1 MNILSTVGGK
11 SLRNGKLRSLAVHSR
26 FMSAANGGELDTL
39 IKNAAVVFADK
50 KDPQVL
56 DLGIKDGKFVE
67 ITASSSSTAKET
79 VDATG
84 LMAFPGAID
93 AHTHIA
99 GIYQDITLDMFQES
113 KCAAQG
119 GVTTVM
125 PYIRSGLC
133 YLNEGGSYKDLYE
146 KFLN

>member
-11 SLRNGKLRSLAVHSR
+11 SLRSGKLRSLAVHSR

-67 ITASSSSTAKET
+67 ITAFINIIVYSKYAALW
-79 VDATG
+79 VDIFNNLG
-84 LMAFPGAID
+84 
-93 AHTHIA
+93 
-99 GIYQDITLDMFQES
+99 
-113 KCAAQG
+113 
-119 GVTTVM
+119 
-125 PYIRSGLC
+125 
-133 YLNEGGSYKDLYE
+133 
-146 KFLN
+146 